1 MEGIMKVKIF
11 VSGFREELEKDVN
24 DWFLIN
30 DNVRI
35 QNICQSESLS
45 NGDGGITIS
54 IFYI

>member
-1 MEGIMKVKIF
+1 MKVKIF